1 MVDIVLLVGKFVLL
15 AFLYLFLFAVVRA
28 GLGQVRVAGPTSADT
43 RLALAV
49 VDGPRTLRGV
59 SVPVS
64 GPVVIGRSP
73 GADIV
78 ISDDFVSSTHARVT
92 PAPDGTAL
100 IEDLDS
106 TNGTMVNGA
115 RIARAAAL
123 VAGDIVDLGPVRLK
137 VVRA

>member
-1 MVDIVLLVGKFVLL
+1 MVDIVLLVGKFVLI
-15 AFLYLFLFAVVRA
+15 AFVYLFLFAAVRA
-28 GLGQVRVAGPTSADT
+28 GLGYVKTAGPASASA

-78 ISDDFVSSTHARVT
+78 IADDFVSSTHARVT

-106 TNGTMVNGA
+106 TNGTIVNGT
-115 RIARAAAL
+115 RIARPIAL
-123 VAGDIVDLGPVRLK
+123 SLGDIVDLGVVRLK

>member
-1 MVDIVLLVGKFVLL
+1 MVDIVLLVGKFVLI
-15 AFLYLFLFAVVRA
+15 AFAYLFLFAAVRA
-28 GLGQVRVAGPTSADT
+28 GLGYVKAAGSADADA
-43 RLALAV
+43 RVALAV
-49 VDGPRTLRGV
+49 VEGPRTLKGV

-78 ISDDFVSSTHARVT
+78 IADDFVSSTHARVT

-106 TNGTMVNGA
+106 TNGTVVNGQ
-115 RIARAAAL
+115 RIARPTPL
-123 VAGDIVDLGPVRLK
+123 VAGDVVDLGVVRLK